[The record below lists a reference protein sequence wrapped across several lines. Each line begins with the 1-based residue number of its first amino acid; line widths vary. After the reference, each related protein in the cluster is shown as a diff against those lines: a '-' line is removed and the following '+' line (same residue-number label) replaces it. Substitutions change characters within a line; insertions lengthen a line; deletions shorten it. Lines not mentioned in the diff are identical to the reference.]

1 MVGASCD
8 RSVSLTTIEADHDAS
23 TDEYDGKRVILDCNK
38 SCKYLSKRCISLT
51 RRSSN
56 AANNPTHQQSY
67 RNDDPQQNTS
77 KVWLNSKARWTSWNK
92 RDSEFFKARK

>member
-38 SCKYLSKRCISLT
+38 SCKY
-51 RRSSN
+51 
-56 AANNPTHQQSY
+56 QQSY